1 MNPFGIML
9 DIGRAQA
16 YPSAQAGGV
25 LVNSALNAANYVEE
39 NPLTV
44 GLAAGQFVPSAGT
57 ADFYG
62 RYPDPVNP
70 SQLLPSAGQNLR
82 QGNYLD
88 VALQSMGLLGDALYA
103 AAPFTAGASAIP
115 AAALS
120 APRAAQLAGRAD
132 RGLLSVDMPAG
143 SFPEYQ
149 GRAPDRSGGSY
160 QRYIPKK
167 NTDRM
172 ERLISKAD
180 NPDDPINSMFDG
192 YIEKGVSLGGESWYN
207 TEELRDW
214 FVSELGEQRGDAE
227 WRDFINLIGATST
240 GSNVPSNLRNAT
252 FYRALPIEQRVAVAE
267 RVSQGGITPAEAA
280 QELGITIEN
289 LPDDYRYGH
298 LMQRNQASNVVS
310 QAAGDWDAGATD
322 GLTGAA
328 LSKQLKAN
336 PKVKGFANSL
346 LGDTTNIAADKHFM
360 RMLAMS
366 DGGVDFLSDKAQ
378 LSQDNIAKVKD
389 VYGKKIEPY
398 ITERTTS
405 TGQKI
410 TTLNLAK
417 ASKDGL
423 IKDTEVFSTMPQ
435 AWLDTPKEN
444 EYAALEEMANRLAPK
459 YGMTPAQF
467 QASLWMGAGDI
478 TDLADESQGT
488 AMELFRRTLDNRAEQ
503 RGLTREEML
512 KDFIVNRAPL
522 AVPIIG
528 GGTVGLL
535 VNQEQ
540 DPQNNV
546 GLVSF

>member
-1 MNPFGIML
+1 
-9 DIGRAQA
+9 
-16 YPSAQAGGV
+16 
-25 LVNSALNAANYVEE
+25 
-39 NPLTV
+39 
-44 GLAAGQFVPSAGT
+44 
-57 ADFYG
+57 
-62 RYPDPVNP
+62 
-70 SQLLPSAGQNLR
+70 
-82 QGNYLD
+82 
-88 VALQSMGLLGDALYA
+88 
-103 AAPFTAGASAIP
+103 
-115 AAALS
+115 
-120 APRAAQLAGRAD
+120 
-132 RGLLSVDMPAG
+132 
-143 SFPEYQ
+143 
-149 GRAPDRSGGSY
+149 
-160 QRYIPKK
+160 
-167 NTDRM
+167 
-172 ERLISKAD
+172 
-180 NPDDPINSMFDG
+180 
-192 YIEKGVSLGGESWYN
+192 
-207 TEELRDW
+207 
-214 FVSELGEQRGDAE
+214 
-227 WRDFINLIGATST
+227 
-240 GSNVPSNLRNAT
+240 
-252 FYRALPIEQRVAVAE
+252 
-267 RVSQGGITPAEAA
+267 
-280 QELGITIEN
+280 
-289 LPDDYRYGH
+289 
-298 LMQRNQASNVVS
+298 MQRNQASNVVS

-423 IKDTEVFSTMPQ
+423 IKDTDVFSTMPQ